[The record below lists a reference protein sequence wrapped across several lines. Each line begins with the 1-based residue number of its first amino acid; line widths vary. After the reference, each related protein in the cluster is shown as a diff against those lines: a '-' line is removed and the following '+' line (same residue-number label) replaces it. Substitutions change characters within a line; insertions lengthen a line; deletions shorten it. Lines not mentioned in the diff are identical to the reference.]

1 MKILIVED
9 NKDLSESIQ
18 EYLTAAG
25 YLCESAYCYEDAR
38 MKILFYEYD
47 CILLDI
53 TLPDQSGLK
62 ILEVL
67 SKAPKMTGVII
78 ISAKDSLDDRIK
90 GIRMGADDYLTKP
103 FEMSEL
109 AVRIFSLIR
118 RFQYAG
124 RNMICYQ
131 EIKADTLT
139 RKVLYCGKETPQLS
153 AKEYDL
159 LLMFLSAPHRVLT
172 KENIAEH
179 LYGDHADMFDDFR
192 CVYAHIKK
200 LKSKLRAVGAG
211 GYIHSVYGIGY
222 KFDN

>member
-62 ILEVL
+62 ILDVL
-67 SKAPKMTGVII
+67 SKVQKQTGVII
-78 ISAKDSLDDRIK
+78 ISAKDSLDDKIA

-103 FEMSEL
+103 FELSEL

-118 RFQYAG
+118 RSQYAG
-124 RNMICYQ
+124 RNTICYQ
-131 EIKADTLT
+131 DLQVDTLT
-139 RKVLYCGKETPQLS
+139 RKVFFHGKETPQLS
-153 AKEYDL
+153 GKEYTL
-159 LLMFLSAPHRVLT
+159 LLLFLSAPLRVLT

-192 CVYAHIKK
+192 CVYAHVKK
-200 LKSKLRAVGAG
+200 LKSKLRTAGADS
-211 GYIHSVYGIGY
+211 YIHSVYGIGY
-222 KFDN
+222 KFDH